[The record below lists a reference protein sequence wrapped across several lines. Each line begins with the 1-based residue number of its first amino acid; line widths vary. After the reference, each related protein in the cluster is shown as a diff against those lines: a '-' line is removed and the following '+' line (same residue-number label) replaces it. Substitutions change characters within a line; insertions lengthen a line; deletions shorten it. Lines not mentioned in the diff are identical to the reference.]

1 MNLCMRRLP
10 SESYNNSE
18 ELGLHRWRRRR
29 ISRDQRDSEK
39 QARSPTLHFLLMTTA
54 LTGVHLQMLVEIQY
68 ASAVLIRKLNLQ
80 GPRNVSNKLSQIIV
94 SMELKILEFETAVIR
109 WQPMGADWCP
119 VVLWARRAEMIETLW
134 DLSLWQGWGSSL
146 AVLPSAGPPDT
157 SELRSWGSTQRSSPT
172 LKLQDGNSEVSPN
185 HVSHNFGQSMTA
197 GNSLRHLRYLLSVR
211 YSCYQ

>member
-18 ELGLHRWRRRR
+18 ELGLHRWRRRSIR
-29 ISRDQRDSEK
+29 RDQRDSEE
-39 QARSPTLHFLLMTTA
+39 QSRSPTLHFLLMTTA
-54 LTGVHLQMLVEIQY
+54 LTGVHLQMLVQY

-80 GPRNVSNKLSQIIV
+80 GPRNVSNKLSRIIV
-94 SMELKILEFETAVIR
+94 SMELKILEFETPVIW

-157 SELRSWGSTQRSSPT
+157 SDPWSWGSTQRSSPT
-172 LKLQDGNSEVSPN
+172 LNCRME
-185 HVSHNFGQSMTA
+185 TA
-197 GNSLRHLRYLLSVR
+197 RFHPTMFHITSVNR
-211 YSCYQ
+211 WLPVTH

>member
-29 ISRDQRDSEK
+29 IRRDQRDSEE
-39 QARSPTLHFLLMTTA
+39 QSRSPMLHFLLMTTA

-94 SMELKILEFETAVIR
+94 SMELKILECETPVTR
-109 WQPMGADWCP
+109 WQPMGADWCA
-119 VVLWARRAEMIETLW
+119 VVLWARRAEMIQRLCDTCLCVKAGAPVLQFCPVQAHLTRLNWGVEALHKGAPSHLNCRMETARFHPTVFHITSVNQW
-134 DLSLWQGWGSSL
+134 
-146 AVLPSAGPPDT
+146 LPVT
-157 SELRSWGSTQRSSPT
+157 
-172 LKLQDGNSEVSPN
+172 
-185 HVSHNFGQSMTA
+185 H
-197 GNSLRHLRYLLSVR
+197 
-211 YSCYQ
+211 